1 MHTGF
6 TLAGLALGAF
16 TGFKTGFGGW
26 VLAGFIGLIIE
37 IILGINL
44 IGMASA
50 SGYSWASAIG
60 GFLLG
65 NAAGSLAN
73 FFFKN

>member
-1 MHTGF
+1 MV
-6 TLAGLALGAF
+6 LGAF
-16 TGFKTGFGGW
+16 FGFKTGFGGW

-37 IILGINL
+37 FILGINL
-44 IGMASA
+44 IGMATA
-50 SGYSWASAIG
+50 LGYSWAAAIG

-65 NAAGSLAN
+65 NAAGSLAK

>member
-1 MHTGF
+1 MRTGF

-26 VLAGFIGLIIE
+26 VLAGFIGVIVE
-37 IILGINL
+37 IILGINI
-44 IGMASA
+44 IGVASA
-50 SGYSWASAIG
+50 SGYPWAAAIG
-60 GFLLG
+60 GFFIG

-73 FFFKN
+73 FFFKS

>member
-1 MHTGF
+1 MRTGF
-6 TLAGLALGAF
+6 AIAGLALGAF

-26 VLAGFIGLIIE
+26 VLASFIGLITE

-44 IGMASA
+44 IGMASD
-50 SGYSWASAIG
+50 SGYSLAAAIG

-65 NAAGSLAN
+65 EAAGSVAN
-73 FFFKN
+73 FFFKS